1 MVDLLSLIPPG
12 SGMQFRVADSIN
24 DRGEI
29 AVQGILS
36 NGDYRAILLIPCDEN
51 HSGVEGCDYDL
62 VDATKVASRANTPG
76 RRVYNRAMTPSA
88 VRPRTP
94 FNIFQQRRFNGTSR
108 VVGPSN

>member
-76 RRVYNRAMTPSA
+76 RDVYNRTLTPSA
-88 VRPRTP
+88 AWPRTRSD
-94 FNIFQQRRFNGTSR
+94 IFQQYRFNGVGR
-108 VVGPSN
+108 VGGPRN

>member
-51 HSGVEGCDYDL
+51 HPGVEGCDYNL
-62 VDATKVASRANTPG
+62 VDVPVAVPPRSPAVHEASSRTLPQSLMRRRSRFRFPG
-76 RRVYNRAMTPSA
+76 PALG
-88 VRPRTP
+88 PRK
-94 FNIFQQRRFNGTSR
+94 
-108 VVGPSN
+108 

>member
-51 HSGVEGCDYDL
+51 HPGIEGCDYGHFEANSAATGSML
-62 VDATKVASRANTPG
+62 VAQKPA
-76 RRVYNRAMTPSA
+76 A
-88 VRPRTP
+88 VNQSNPRYLRTRNP
-94 FNIFQQRRFNGTSR
+94 MLRRFDR
-108 VVGPSN
+108 RLVP